1 MSGRGKRWRSL
12 FRRQERQASPQQEI
26 LAFDSYE
33 TRAPSAQ
40 NCVDVIPGWN
50 TRFPDEIGV
59 VAGNVIDFTD
69 ERIIWALERFGDAR
83 DRNVLEIGPMEGAH
97 SALLERHGANVTAVE
112 ASKNAFL
119 KCLITKEIAGL
130 KRTRFLLG
138 DCVPFLEENQTR
150 YDLIVASGV
159 LYHMRDP
166 LRFLQAVASRT
177 DTLYLWTSCIDEAAK
192 VETAETEIYR
202 REREDVMFR
211 DHPVTLYRRGYLGA
225 EHTAKFCGG
234 IFDDPRWMD
243 RSSLLDTLRL
253 LGFTSIEIAHEA
265 KPLPLEP
272 CLSIFARKG

>member
-1 MSGRGKRWRSL
+1 MGGSRKRWRSL
-12 FRRQERQASPQQEI
+12 FGEKEQAAPRPEI
-26 LAFDSYE
+26 PAFSTYE
-33 TRAPSAQ
+33 TRAPSPQ
-40 NCVDVIPGWN
+40 NCIDVVPGWN

-59 VAGNVIDFTD
+59 VAGDVIDFTD
-69 ERIIWALERFGDAR
+69 ARILWALDRFGDASGR
-83 DRNVLEIGPMEGAH
+83 DVLEIGPMEGAH

-138 DCVPFLEENQTR
+138 DCVPFLEETEAR
-150 YDLIVASGV
+150 YDLIVACGV

-166 LRFLQAVASRT
+166 LRFLEALASRT

-192 VETAETEIYR
+192 AETAETALYR
-202 REREDVMFR
+202 REREDVTFR
-211 DHPVTLYRRGYLGA
+211 GQPVTLYRRGYLGA

-243 RSSLLDTLRL
+243 RSSLLDVLRL
-253 LGFTSIEIAHEA
+253 LGFTTIEIAHEA

-272 CLSIFARKG
+272 SLSIFARKG